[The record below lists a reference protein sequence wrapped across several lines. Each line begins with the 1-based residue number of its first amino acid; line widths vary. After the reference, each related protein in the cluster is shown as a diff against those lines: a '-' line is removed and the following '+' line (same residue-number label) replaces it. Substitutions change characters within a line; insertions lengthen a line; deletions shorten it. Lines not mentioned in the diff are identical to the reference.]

1 MDAKKIYLMANGKHK
16 KDILE
21 QAMYGDITE
30 DIPASFLQ
38 KHKNVEVLYCD

>member
-1 MDAKKIYLMANGKHK
+1 MCGILGIISK

-38 KHKNVEVLYCD
+38 KHKNVEVLYCDW